1 MATRTLTGYNSGN
14 SGNIKGGA
22 TFSYSSNTTDT
33 GAVYNAKPKS
43 ATITVPV
50 KYCDTSQSFYF
61 NIYVGGTKVAETVE
75 LWSKY
80 DETLVGST
88 PATVTETF
96 DLEYLEDEILTATGT
111 IKFELIA
118 NSNNNVYCINLRNGT
133 ATLEVEYD
141 SATLSAPGTP
151 TIKQNYDG
159 TYTASWAAA
168 TGSGGTGNVYYQW
181 WDVTNGGYWSNW
193 STATSVTLKVPSYGE
208 EYEFRVRA
216 SYDGASSSSAG
227 SVESWSSIISKTFVA
242 PSVTAP
248 GAPTIV
254 QKNDG
259 TYTASWTAATGSY
272 GTGNVYYQLQN
283 VTDNIYLTS
292 RSTNTSVTLNI
303 SSYGSPITFR
313 VKATYGKASS
323 SSDGYSTAYSSNTVF
338 TFHAPALTNPGTP
351 TIVQNNDGTYT
362 ATWTAATGSYGV
374 GSVYYQLWNDS
385 TGTPIGGL
393 TTALTGTY
401 SIASQAGY
409 DVERVFKV
417 KATYNNASSS
427 SDGTIVT
434 YSTGSAVKTFSKPA
448 LSTPTLTLS
457 SNSGIEAQLSWT
469 AATLTNTNG
478 AISYSILVGDTVL
491 DTTTSRT
498 YTISEAVIAPLSPA
512 IISIQANATDLTNTD
527 NGDTLTTTSNNVIFT
542 HEASFTGASNLKV
555 SGTNNA
561 TLTWTAGSTSYGN
574 LVYDV
579 FLNNKLLISDLTSTN
594 YLVEE
599 NLIYN
604 LSSISFY
611 VQTRNTT
618 TNMIATTNSI
628 SFTYSPVFVSASNL
642 TSNNSGSEAIISWT
656 PGSISYGTITYDV
669 YVNGTLLSKNLTK
682 TSYTVIE
689 SVLKN
694 ETNPVS
700 IYVVTKASPQNLTAQ
715 TNTISFTYIPSEIK
729 HTVGYRKGGR
739 NHNCLVY
746 VCVNG
751 AWIKCAPHI
760 YKNGKWQICSTT

>member
-1 MATRTLTGYNSGN
+1 MAIRTLTGYNSGN

-22 TFSYSSNTTDT
+22 TFSYSSNTTNT

-75 LWSKY
+75 LWSRY

-96 DLEYLEDEILTATGT
+96 DLEYLEDEILTASGT

-141 SATLSAPGTP
+141 SATLSNPGTP
-151 TIKQNYDG
+151 TITENYDG
-159 TYTASWAAA
+159 TYTAKWSAA
-168 TGSGGTGNVYYQW
+168 TGSGGSGSIYYQW

-216 SYDGASSSSAG
+216 TYDGASSSSAG
-227 SVESWSSIISKTFVA
+227 SVESWSPVISKTFVA

-272 GTGNVYYQLQN
+272 GTGNIYYQLQN

-292 RSTNTSVTLNI
+292 LSTSTSVTLSI
-303 SSYGSPITFR
+303 PSYGSPITFR

-362 ATWTAATGSYGV
+362 AKWTAATGSYGV

-385 TGTPIGGL
+385 TGTPIGSL

-401 SIASQAGY
+401 NIASQAGY

-427 SDGTIVT
+427 SDGTVIT
-434 YSTGSAVKTFSKPA
+434 YSSGSTIKTFSKPT
-448 LSTPTLTLS
+448 LSTPILS
-457 SNSGIEAQLSWT
+457 IASNTGTTAQLSWT
-469 AATLTNTNG
+469 EATLTNTTG
-478 AISYSILVGDTVL
+478 TVSYSILVGNTVL
-491 DTTTSRT
+491 NITTSRT
-498 YTISEAVIAPLSPA
+498 YTIPETIIAPLSPA
-512 IISIQANATDLTNTD
+512 TISIQANATELTNTD
-527 NGDTLTTTSNNVIFT
+527 NGITLTTISNNVTFT
-542 HEASFTGASNLKV
+542 YKASFTGASNLKV
-555 SGTNNA
+555 TGTNIA
-561 TLTWTAGSTSYGN
+561 TLTWTAGVTSYGS

-579 FLNNKLLISDLTSTN
+579 YLNNNLLVSGLTNTN
-594 YLVEE
+594 YSVEE
-599 NLIYN
+599 SLIYDLN
-604 LSSISFY
+604 SISFY
-611 VQTRNTT
+611 IQTRNTT
-618 TNMIATTNSI
+618 TGDTANTNI
-628 SFTYSPVFVSASNL
+628 VNFTYSPIFSGASNPV
-642 TSNNSGSEAIISWT
+642 SNGSGSEAVINWT
-656 PGSISYGTITYDV
+656 AGSISCGTITYDV
-669 YVNGTLLSKNLTK
+669 YVNGKLLGKNLTK
-682 TSYTVIE
+682 TSYTILE

-694 ETNPVS
+694 ETNPIS
-700 IYVVTKASPQNLTAQ
+700 IYIVTKASPQNLTTQ
-715 TNTISFTYIPSEIK
+715 TSTISFTYIPSEIK
-729 HTVGYRKGGR
+729 HTVGYRRGGR

-746 VCVNG
+746 VNVNG

>member
-1 MATRTLTGYNSGN
+1 MAIRTLTGYNSGN

-22 TFSYSSNTTDT
+22 TFSYSSNTTNT

-96 DLEYLEDEILTATGT
+96 NLEYLEDEILTATGT

-118 NSNNNVYCINLRNGT
+118 NQNNNVYCINLRNGT

-141 SATLSAPGTP
+141 SATLSDPGNP
-151 TIKQNYDG
+151 TIKQKYDG
-159 TYTASWAAA
+159 TYTASWAPA
-168 TGSGGTGNVYYQW
+168 TGSGGTGSVYYRLQ
-181 WDVTNGGYWSNW
+181 DADNGGWWTNW
-193 STATSVTLKVPSYGE
+193 TTATSVTLNVPSYNTRS
-208 EYEFRVRA
+208 FRVYA
-216 SYDGASSSSAG
+216 TYDGANGSIEG
-227 SVESWSSIISKTFVA
+227 SVESWSDIVTYTFVA

-254 QKNDG
+254 QKNNG
-259 TYTASWTAATGSY
+259 TYTVSWTEATGSY
-272 GTGNVYYQLQN
+272 GTGDIYYQLQN

-303 SSYGSPITFR
+303 PSYGSPITFR

-362 ATWTAATGSYGV
+362 ATWTAATGSYGI
-374 GSVYYQLWNDS
+374 GNVYYQLWNDS
-385 TGTPIGGL
+385 TGTPIGNL

-417 KATYNNASSS
+417 KATYNNASNS
-427 SDGTIVT
+427 SDGTVIT
-434 YSTGSAVKTFSKPA
+434 YSSGSTVKTFSKPT
-448 LSTPTLTLS
+448 LSTPTLSIASTT
-457 SNSGIEAQLSWT
+457 GTTAQLSWT
-469 AATLTNTNG
+469 EATLTNTTG
-478 AISYSILVGDTVL
+478 TVSYSILVGNTVL
-491 DTTTSRT
+491 NTITSRT
-498 YTISEAVIAPLSPA
+498 YTIPETIIAPLSPA
-512 IISIQANATDLTNTD
+512 TISIQANATELTNTD
-527 NGDTLTTTSNNVIFT
+527 NGSTLTTISNNVIFT
-542 HEASFTGASNLKV
+542 YKASFTGASNLKV
-555 SGTNNA
+555 TGTNTA
-561 TLTWTAGSTSYGN
+561 ILTWTAGVTSYGS

-579 FLNNKLLISDLTSTN
+579 YLNNNLLISGLTNTN
-594 YLVEE
+594 YSVEE
-599 NLIYN
+599 SSIYDLN
-604 LSSISFY
+604 SISFY
-611 VQTRNTT
+611 IQTRNTT
-618 TNMIATTNSI
+618 TGDTATTNAVN
-628 SFTYSPVFVSASNL
+628 FTYSPIFSGASNL
-642 TSNNSGSEAIISWT
+642 TSNGSGSEAIVNWT
-656 PGSISYGTITYDV
+656 AGSISYGTITYDV
-669 YVNGTLLSKNLTK
+669 YVNGTLLGKNLTK
-682 TSYTVIE
+682 TSYTILE

-700 IYVVTKASPQNLTAQ
+700 IYIVTKASPQNLTAQ
-715 TNTISFTYIPSEIK
+715 TNAISFTYIPSEIK
-729 HTVGYRKGGR
+729 HTVGYRRGGR

-746 VCVNG
+746 VNVNG